1 MPVGYEWECKFCGAA
16 NEAGVTSC
24 ASCGKPAIA
33 RPIDVARASSGA
45 AIAEADAP
53 LIRSMIAFARFHR
66 VALRNV
72 FAGVALFVV
81 ALFIANAV
89 WPGLTPEPW
98 GWMLLFGSLPWSL
111 VGMALGNLAILG
123 VVIIPIGL
131 AFNATV
137 ATFVAWYVLSR
148 WWSAVKSD

>member
-1 MPVGYEWECKFCGAA
+1 MARLRRLHGAA
-16 NEAGVTSC
+16 CHLADSTPDILAYPE
-24 ASCGKPAIA
+24 
-33 RPIDVARASSGA
+33 VARAV
-45 AIAEADAP
+45 EQE
-53 LIRSMIAFARFHR
+53 LIRTMIAFARFHR